1 MKQPRVPEYQA
12 GEGMG
17 RYIHALILF
26 LKDFTMDVWT
36 AITALEKRVKK
47 LEESLEEVSGN
58 GTGTE

>member
-1 MKQPRVPEYQA
+1 MKQPRVPEYHA

-17 RYIHALILF
+17 RYIHSLILF

-47 LEESLEEVSGN
+47 LEESQTEVN
-58 GTGTE
+58 GDGVGEG